1 MTTIYITTRTILMD
15 FINYGLA
22 NYLFGNFNVKNIGL
36 NLHSEPVY
44 QVEFQ
49 DYMSEDID
57 AYYIYTFEKPNF
69 KNYISFVQPELEPL
83 PF

>member
-15 FINYGLA
+15 FLNYGLA
-22 NYLFGNFNVKNIGL
+22 NYLFGNFNVKSIGL

-49 DYMSEDID
+49 DYMSDDVD
-57 AYYIYTFEKPNF
+57 ACYIYTFEKPNF
-69 KNYISFVQPELEPL
+69 KNYISLKQPELEPL